1 MSEARCG
8 VDNEAVLLRIS
19 GSKEFLL
26 AYPVMIKII
35 FVIFLKNKATKIIIF
50 QVKFL

>member
-26 AYPVMIKII
+26 AYPVMIMIKII
-35 FVIFLKNKATKIIIF
+35 FVIFQNKTF
-50 QVKFL
+50 E